1 MTQPTVGGPWR
12 RRARPLLGTLVEVG
26 LLSRHDAAPVSLGS
40 ALDSALEPAFEAA
53 FEAVLAVQAC
63 LSRFDADSDV
73 CRFHALACGAA
84 MRLRPASRQV
94 LMAAADL
101 QDASDGLFDISL
113 GTAADGWRLDGEVL
127 RKTHAQV
134 RLDLGG
140 IAKGHA
146 VDVAVQ
152 ALIGQG
158 CTAGWVNAGGD
169 LRAFGAVSLPVHL
182 RDENDGG
189 VRPFAM
195 LQDGAFASSHF
206 GTGAR
211 MALFNRANGA
221 NRANRADRANR
232 ANRADRAARQR
243 PCCQVSVA
251 APLCLWADALTKVV
265 ALAGDSAAALLA
277 RYGATAWQH

>member
-1 MTQPTVGGPWR
+1 M
-12 RRARPLLGTLVEVG
+12 
-26 LLSRHDAAPVSLGS
+26 
-40 ALDSALEPAFEAA
+40 
-53 FEAVLAVQAC
+53 
-63 LSRFDADSDV
+63 
-73 CRFHALACGAA
+73 
-84 MRLRPASRQV
+84 
-94 LMAAADL
+94 
-101 QDASDGLFDISL
+101 
-113 GTAADGWRLDGEVL
+113 
-127 RKTHAQV
+127 

-152 ALIGQG
+152 ALTARG

-169 LRAFGAVSLPVHL
+169 LRAFGAVCLPVHL
-182 RDENDGG
+182 RDEAGGG

-211 MALFNRANGA
+211 MALCKGA
-221 NRANRADRANR
+221 ALRNC
-232 ANRADRAARQR
+232 AA
-243 PCCQVSVA
+243 PHPGHDWVSVA

-265 ALAGDSAAALLA
+265 ALAGDSAAALLT

>member
-1 MTQPTVGGPWR
+1 MTQPTLGGPWR

-26 LLSRHDAAPVSLGS
+26 LQSRHDAAAVSM
-40 ALDSALEPAFEAA
+40 DSALEPAFEAA
-53 FEAVLAVQAC
+53 FEAILAVQAS
-63 LSRFDADSDV
+63 LSRFDAHSDV

-113 GTAADGWRLDGEVL
+113 GTAPDGWRLDGEVL

-152 ALIGQG
+152 ALIGHG

-182 RDENDGG
+182 RDEDDGG

-211 MALFNRANGA
+211 MALFNGAKRAK
-221 NRANRADRANR
+221 RAK
-232 ANRADRAARQR
+232 RAARH
-243 PCCQVSVA
+243 PGHDGVSVA